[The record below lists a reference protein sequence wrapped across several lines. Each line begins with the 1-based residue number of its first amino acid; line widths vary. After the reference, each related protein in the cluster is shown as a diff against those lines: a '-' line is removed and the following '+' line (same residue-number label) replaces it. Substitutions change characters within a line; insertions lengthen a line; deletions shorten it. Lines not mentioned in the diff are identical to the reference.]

1 LTCERGRGAVVS
13 TCRPGGCGLDV
24 LLA

>member
-13 TCRPGGCGLDV
+13 TCRPGGCGLEV